1 MTSAPDLP
9 PSPASPEVEADG
21 IARLAAN
28 QLGLSTSPYLHQ
40 HQANPVHWQVWDPAT
55 LAAARA
61 LDRPILLSVGYAAC
75 HWCHVM
81 AHESFENEA
90 TAALMNELFVNIK
103 VDREERPDVDQIYQA
118 ALALLGQQGGWPLTM
133 FLTPQ
138 GEPFWGGTYFPPA
151 ERWGRPGFPDVL
163 KTIAGIYRGDRGK
176 VANNVTALR
185 DALASMSEPRPGGAI
200 SMALIDRIAEHLL
213 QQVDEEHGGIG
224 GAPKFPQEPSFEL
237 LWRGWKRTG
246 ETGMRDAV
254 LLTLTHMAQGGIYDH
269 LGGGFARYSVDAE
282 WLVPH
287 FEKMLYDN
295 AQLVEQYA
303 LIWQET
309 KSPLYEARVRETVGW
324 ALREMR
330 AEGGPSGNRGF
341 ASSLD
346 ADSEHE
352 EGKFYVWTEAEIDAA
367 LGADAVLFK
376 RIYDVRPEGNWEH
389 KTILNRSAHPDLM
402 DEFAEGALQKA
413 RARLFQIREN
423 RVRPGFDD
431 KALADWNGLMIAALA
446 FAAEV
451 FDEPAWLEA
460 ACEAFA
466 FVTKDMTREGR
477 LRHSY
482 RGGRLQHPATLD
494 DYANNARAALRLH
507 EATGDPAYLTQAE
520 TWVETLDRHYWD
532 KNGGGYFFAA
542 DDTTDL
548 VHRPR
553 NANDNAVPSGNGTM
567 VAVLARLHYLTGKP
581 AYRDRAEAL
590 VGAFAGEIE
599 RNFFPLATLLN
610 ANDLLQNALQVVLV
624 GDPASPLMG
633 AMRRAVFDVSL
644 PNLVLQS
651 VATGTALPEG
661 HPAAGKTVAAG
672 SVAAFVC
679 RGQTCS
685 LPFTEPERLKAALA
699 LG

>member
-1 MTSAPDLP
+1 MTSPSDMPPAAAGGPDD
-9 PSPASPEVEADG
+9 PALLE
-21 IARLAAN
+21 RLGSN
-28 QLGLSTSPYLHQ
+28 RLGLSTSPYLHQ
-40 HQANPVHWQVWDPAT
+40 HQANPVHWQTWDPET
-55 LAAARA
+55 LAAAQA
-61 LDRPILLSVGYAAC
+61 LDRPILLSIGYAAC

-81 AHESFENEA
+81 AHESFENPA
-90 TAALMNELFVNIK
+90 IADLMNERFVNIK

-118 ALALLGQQGGWPLTM
+118 ALSLLGQQGGWPLTM

-163 KTIAGIYRGDRGK
+163 KSISDIYRTERGK
-176 VANNVTALR
+176 VASNVTAIKNALR
-185 DALASMSEPRPGGAI
+185 SMAEPRPGGAI
-200 SMALIDRIAEHLL
+200 SMELTDRIAQHLL
-213 QQVDEEHGGIG
+213 QQVDREHGGIG
-224 GAPKFPQEPSFEL
+224 GAPKFPQEPTFEL
-237 LWRGWKRTG
+237 LWRGWQRNSDS
-246 ETGMRDAV
+246 EMREAV
-254 LLTLTHMAQGGIYDH
+254 LLTLTRMAQGGIYDH

-295 AQLVEQYA
+295 AQLVEQYT

-309 KSPLYEARVRETVGW
+309 RSALYEARIRETIGW

-330 AEGGPSGNRGF
+330 AEAGPSGHRGF

-352 EGKFYVWTEAEIDAA
+352 EGKFYVWTESEIDAA
-367 LGADAVLFK
+367 LGKDATLFK
-376 RIYDVRPEGNWEH
+376 RIYDVHPDGNWEQ
-389 KTILNRSAHPDLM
+389 KTILNRTAHPDLM
-402 DEFAEGALQKA
+402 DEFSEGALLKS
-413 RARLFQIREN
+413 RAKLLALRGA

-431 KALADWNGLMIAALA
+431 KALADWNGLMIAALV
-446 FAAEV
+446 FAAQAL
-451 FDEPAWLEA
+451 DQPDWLGVA
-460 ACEAFA
+460 REAFA
-466 FVTKDMTREGR
+466 FVTQDMTKDGR

-482 RGGRLQHPATLD
+482 RAGRLQHPATLD

-507 EATGDPAYLTQAE
+507 EATGDPSYIAQIEAWLE
-520 TWVETLDRHYWD
+520 ILDRHYWE
-532 KNGGGYFFAA
+532 KTGGGYFFAA

-548 VHRPR
+548 VQRPR
-553 NANDNAVPSGNGTM
+553 NAHDNAVPSGNGTM
-567 VAVLARLHYLTGKP
+567 VAVLAKLHYLTGKP
-581 AYRDRAEAL
+581 AYRDRAEAV

-610 ANDLLQNALQVVLV
+610 ANDLLQNAVQVVLV
-624 GDPASPLMG
+624 GDANAPAMQ
-633 AMRRAVFDVSL
+633 AMRRAVHGVSL

-651 VATGTALPEG
+651 VAAGTALPAG
-661 HPAAGKTVAAG
+661 HPAAGKSAPAG
-672 SVAAFVC
+672 QVAAFVC

-685 LPFTEPERLKAALA
+685 LPFTDPERLQAALA